1 MCCRKSW
8 ALVPLERIGGP
19 TIYEILPSG
28 IKTLP
33 EKVANGSSE
42 SRRAEASPPG
52 SSEWNHWSCEIMAPD
67 TNGKWIE
74 VPLSDDASHETVES
88 ITKSIVR
95 KKGVWD
101 SRII

>member
-1 MCCRKSW
+1 
-8 ALVPLERIGGP
+8 
-19 TIYEILPSG
+19 
-28 IKTLP
+28 
-33 EKVANGSSE
+33 
-42 SRRAEASPPG
+42 
-52 SSEWNHWSCEIMAPD
+52 MAPD

-101 SRII
+101 SRIIRGNPCGTDLLPENRLWLDGQNILGEQHRD